1 MKIRNKI
8 TVIFTVL
15 TGSLLLGI
23 FLFIYYFTYRYTQN
37 EFYERLK
44 ERANIAAQFYF
55 EEDEFS
61 TQVYNRIREQHM
73 QILPEEK
80 EAYYTVN
87 ISQLTLEDKSAS
99 EYPDF
104 FYDQIFRNNY
114 AELKTGVTFHTGI
127 LYADN
132 QGDFIVVVS
141 AQDRY
146 GQTKMKYL
154 RNILI
159 VAFLFGLGGIFFLG
173 RYYAGRALKPI
184 SAITKKANEITA
196 SNLHLRIHT
205 GTTKDEL
212 SELANTFNNMLD
224 RLESSFETQN
234 NFINNASH
242 ELRNPLTAILGE
254 TEVVLKKERSGEE
267 YKESFHVIEK
277 EAHRL
282 NLLVNSL
289 LKMAQMT
296 SERQGLIIEPVR
308 IDELLIEILQDRV
321 SLDPYDNIILDFSKL
336 TYRPDSLLIQGNQN
350 LLKAAISNI
359 FDNACKFSMNKK
371 VSVKLVPLNN
381 VIKLAIKDQGI
392 GIPENELANI
402 TEPFFRAS
410 NARSFTGIGV
420 GLALSQKIIKLHGGT
435 MKITSELMKG
445 TEVIISFP
453 NTDQHVYSSQ

>member
-8 TVIFTVL
+8 TAIFTVL

-23 FLFIYYFTYRYTQN
+23 FLFIYYFTYRYTKN

-55 EEDEFS
+55 EEDEIS
-61 TQVYNRIREQHM
+61 THVYNTIREKHM

-80 EAYYTVN
+80 EAYYRVN
-87 ISQLTLEDKSAS
+87 ISKLTLEDNSAREFPAS
-99 EYPDF
+99 
-104 FYDQIFRNNY
+104 FYDQIFRNNF
-114 AELKTGVTFHTGI
+114 AELKTGETFHTGI
-127 LYADN
+127 LYSDN

-173 RYYAGRALKPI
+173 RFYSGRALKPI

-205 GTTKDEL
+205 GTTNDEL

-224 RLESSFETQN
+224 RLESSFEMQN

-254 TEVVLKKERSGEE
+254 TEVILKKERS
-267 YKESFHVIEK
+267 
-277 EAHRL
+277 A
-282 NLLVNSL
+282 
-289 LKMAQMT
+289 
-296 SERQGLIIEPVR
+296 
-308 IDELLIEILQDRV
+308 
-321 SLDPYDNIILDFSKL
+321 
-336 TYRPDSLLIQGNQN
+336 
-350 LLKAAISNI
+350 
-359 FDNACKFSMNKK
+359 
-371 VSVKLVPLNN
+371 
-381 VIKLAIKDQGI
+381 
-392 GIPENELANI
+392 
-402 TEPFFRAS
+402 
-410 NARSFTGIGV
+410 
-420 GLALSQKIIKLHGGT
+420 
-435 MKITSELMKG
+435 
-445 TEVIISFP
+445 
-453 NTDQHVYSSQ
+453 